1 MQSVMEMPDKTTL
14 LIQTDGSGRH
24 HPRTGGYAYRFI
36 YWDKEDQLQIG
47 DFEPQG
53 FRTATSN
60 EMELYACIEA
70 LEKAWRFPHLSVIRN
85 IKIFTDSQYVAK
97 HYWYAKNVWCKTQW
111 RKPDGS
117 PVKNAPL
124 WKKLL
129 TLTGRF
135 YYKRIFINIH
145 YERGKTNAHNKAVD
159 KMAKRSSDAPR
170 KEHFS
175 TVTVRRKKFKNAG
188 AFARQ
193 QLSGQTLSIRVVTDR
208 WHSIQK
214 TYEYKC
220 EIITKKHSLHKH
232 CGTLFGK
239 MLLKAGHH
247 YQIKISGEEGANIET
262 VLREHAKRTRS
273 ASSEV
278 A

>member
-1 MQSVMEMPDKTTL
+1 MQSVMDMPDKTTL
-14 LIQTDGSGRH
+14 MIQTDGSGRH

-36 YWDKEDQLQIG
+36 YWNDEDQLQIG
-47 DFEPQG
+47 DFDPQG

-60 EMELYACIEA
+60 EMELYACIES
-70 LEKAWRFPHLSVIRN
+70 LEKAWHFPRLGTIRN

-97 HYWYAKNVWCKTQW
+97 HYWYAKNVWCKAQW

-117 PVKNAPL
+117 PVLNTLL

-145 YERGKTNAHNKAVD
+145 HEKGKTNAHNKAVD
-159 KMAKRSSDAPR
+159 KMAKKSSGAPR

-175 TVTVRRKKFKNAG
+175 VVTVRRKKFKNVG
-188 AFARQ
+188 TFARQ
-193 QLSGQTLSIRVVTDR
+193 QLRGQALSIRVVTDR
-208 WHSIQK
+208 WHPIQK

-220 EIITKKHSLHKH
+220 EIITKKHPLHKH
-232 CGTLFGK
+232 CGTLFGG
-239 MLLKAGHH
+239 MLLSAGHH
-247 YQIKISGEEGANIET
+247 YKIKISDEEDAHIEI
-262 VLREHAKRTRS
+262 VSREHAKRKQ
-273 ASSEV
+273 AK
-278 A
+278 